1 MESIIEEM
9 GSVQITCEFCDQRYV
24 FNQDD
29 IEAIFDSDESL
40 H

>member
-1 MESIIEEM
+1 MESILEEM

-24 FNQDD
+24 FDKKD
-29 IEAIFDSDESL
+29 IEAIFDTDQSL